1 MTIESINDNNSTKP
15 AIAAMQCYAQHS
27 IRLFNCDNLEL
38 MAKMEDESVD
48 VILTDPPYLYLKN
61 QKLERSFDEKLFFS
75 ECKRL
80 LTKNGFIVLFGR
92 GTSFY
97 RWNTILDD
105 LGFTFKEEIV
115 WNKSYNTSPLM
126 ALSRIHETVS
136 IFTKGKGTIN
146 KVKVPYLEMKGHD
159 LDSVIGD
166 VKRMRSILKNTK
178 SLDAVLAFLENNK
191 MEREDYGKGGVT
203 HNGVIKPDRS
213 VSVMNSIEGRL
224 KEKSIIRTDR
234 TDCETFTKFEVN
246 ANKGQTGDRCTN
258 AMQSICFGLNEKSII
273 RTDFVEPNNPRKG
286 VTAEPLIPTG
296 DRCTNAM
303 QSITFGLNEKSI
315 IKQVRDHYS
324 AIHPT
329 QKPVR
334 LIERLL
340 ALVIPKDKEPKDIVV
355 ADFFGGS
362 FSTMEAVYNMQI
374 QGISCEIDEEYFL
387 KGKER
392 IEKLPPRQTS
402 LFP

>member
-1 MTIESINDNNSTKP
+1 MNIEQKTNSNTSP
-15 AIAAMQCYAQHS
+15 AIAAMQCYAQPS
-27 IRLFNCDNLEL
+27 IQLFNCDNSEL
-38 MAKMEDESVD
+38 MAKMADESVD

-61 QKLERSFDEKLFFS
+61 QKLEREFDEQLFFS
-75 ECKRL
+75 ECKRV
-80 LTKNGFIVLFGR
+80 LTKDGFIVMFGR

-105 LGFTFKEEIV
+105 LGFNFKEEIV
-115 WNKSYNTSPLM
+115 WNKSYSTSPLM

-146 KVKVPYLEMKGHD
+146 RVKVPYMEMKSHD

-166 VKRMRSILKNTK
+166 VKRMRSILNNTK
-178 SLDAVLAFLENNK
+178 SLDAVLAFLENNIVPTDK
-191 MEREDYGKGGVT
+191 ENTLSTTISSIVKTQDRCASVLNGIT
-203 HNGVIKPDRS
+203 NGV
-213 VSVMNSIEGRL
+213 N
-224 KEKSIIRTDR
+224 EKSIIRTDR
-234 TDCETFTKFEVN
+234 IDCETFTKFGVN
-246 ANKGQTGDRCTN
+246 ADKRKTGDRCTN
-258 AMQSICFGLNEKSII
+258 VMQSIAFGCS
-273 RTDFVEPNNPRKG
+273 
-286 VTAEPLIPTG
+286 
-296 DRCTNAM
+296 
-303 QSITFGLNEKSI
+303 EKSI

-334 LIERLL
+334 LLERLL
-340 ALVIPKDKEPKDIVV
+340 ALVIPQNKELKDIVV

-362 FSTMEAVYNMQI
+362 FSTMEAVYNMGM
-374 QGISCEIDEEYFL
+374 QGIACEIDKEYFDL
-387 KGKER
+387 GKER